1 MSTNIRKVYRGWF
14 IAPIALL
21 VIVLLV
27 SGLGSFFLL
36 THQSN
41 TLVTA
46 NQVVGHA
53 FFVSS
58 GQLNEGNSQGN
69 NDRLEIE
76 IQNVPN
82 PAPGINYYAWLL
94 SDEVKRPATPKLL
107 GTVSVSHGNVH
118 FHYQLYLYHA
128 TLTS

>member
-1 MSTNIRKVYRGWF
+1 MSTNRRKVYRGWF
-14 IAPIALL
+14 IAPTALV

-27 SGLGSFFLL
+27 SGLGTFFLL

-58 GQLNEGNSQGN
+58 GQLNERNSQGN
-69 NDRLEIE
+69 NDRLVIE

-82 PAPGINYYAWLL
+82 PAPGMNYYDSLL
-94 SDEVKRPATPKLL
+94 SDERKRHATPILL
-107 GTVSVSHGNVH
+107 GPVSVSQAHERS
-118 FHYQLYLYHA
+118 HYPRD
-128 TLTS
+128 